1 MMARAIKNL
10 RLMALLL
17 MLGSFAS
24 HAAPIVSPPTGY
36 TLERVVILSRHG
48 VRSPTKQTQL
58 MNDVTPDKWPQ
69 WPVQAGY
76 LTPRGA
82 QLVALMGAFYGDYFR
97 HRGLI
102 PMGCPPSGAIYA
114 QADVD
119 QRTRL
124 TGQAFLEGIAPG
136 CGLKVHYQ
144 ADLKK
149 IDPLFHPVDAGV
161 CKLDAVQTH
170 QAIEAQLGGPLSE
183 LSQRYAKPFA
193 QMGEILNFAGSPYC
207 KLLQQQGKTCDFATF
222 AANKVEVNQAGTKVS
237 LSGPLALSSTL
248 GEIFLLQ
255 NSQGMSDVAWHRLTG
270 EENWRSLLSLHN
282 AQFDLMAKTPYI
294 ARHKGT
300 PLLQQIDTAL
310 VLERKG
316 QGQTLPLSEQT
327 KILFLGGHDTN
338 IANIGGMLGAD
349 WQLPQQPDNTPPGGG
364 LVFELWQDPMNHQ
377 RYVAVKMFY
386 QTMDQLR
393 NSEKLDLNNN
403 PAGVVPI
410 EIDGCE
416 NIGVNKL
423 CQLATFQNKVAKAI
437 EPACHI

>member
-1 MMARAIKNL
+1 MTVAKKCL
-10 RLMALLL
+10 RLSVLTLVL
-17 MLGSFAS
+17 SSFTLN
-24 HAAPIVSPPTGY
+24 AAPLAAQSTGY

-69 WPVQAGY
+69 WPVKAGY

-82 QLVALMGAFYGDYFR
+82 ELVTLMGGFYGDYFR
-97 HRGLI
+97 SHGLL
-102 PMGCPPSGAIYA
+102 PAGCPAAGAIYV

-124 TGQAFLEGIAPG
+124 TGQAFLDGIAPD

-149 IDPLFHPVDAGV
+149 IDPLFHTVEAGV
-161 CKLDAVQTH
+161 CKLDPEKTH
-170 QAIEAQLGGPLSE
+170 QAVEKRLGGPLNE

-193 QMGEILNFAGSPYC
+193 LMGEVLNFSASPYC
-207 KLLQQQGKTCDFATF
+207 NSLQQKGKTCDFATF
-222 AANKVEVNQAGTKVS
+222 AANEIEVNKEGTKVS

-255 NSQGMSDVAWHRLTG
+255 NSQAMPDVAWNRLSG
-270 EENWRSLLSLHN
+270 EENWISLLSLHN

-310 VLERKG
+310 VLQRDA
-316 QGQTLPLSEQT
+316 QGQTLPLSPQT
-327 KILFLGGHDTN
+327 NLLFLGGHDTN
-338 IANIGGMLGAD
+338 IANIAGMLGAN

-364 LVFELWQDPMNHQ
+364 LVFELWQNPDNHQ

-393 NSEKLDLNNN
+393 NADKLDLKNN
-403 PAGVVPI
+403 PARIVPI
-410 EIDGCE
+410 AIEGCE
-416 NIGVNKL
+416 NEGDNKR
-423 CQLATFQNKVAKAI
+423 CQLETFQKKVAQVI
-437 EPACHI
+437 EPTCHI

>member
-1 MMARAIKNL
+1 MTVAKKYL
-10 RLMALLL
+10 RLSVLTLVL
-17 MLGSFAS
+17 SSFTLS
-24 HAAPIVSPPTGY
+24 AAPLAAQSTGY

-69 WPVQAGY
+69 WPVKAGY

-82 QLVALMGAFYGDYFR
+82 GLVTLMGGFYGDYFR
-97 HRGLI
+97 SYGLL
-102 PMGCPPSGAIYA
+102 PAGCPADGAIYV

-124 TGQAFLEGIAPG
+124 TGQAFLDGIAPD

-149 IDPLFHPVDAGV
+149 IDPLFHTVEAGV
-161 CKLDAVQTH
+161 CKLDPEKTH
-170 QAIEAQLGGPLSE
+170 QAVEKRLGGPLNE

-193 QMGEILNFAGSPYC
+193 LMGEVLNFSASPYC
-207 KLLQQQGKTCDFATF
+207 NSLQQKEKTCDFATF
-222 AANKVEVNQAGTKVS
+222 AANEIEVNKEGTKVS

-255 NSQGMSDVAWHRLTG
+255 NSQAMPDVAWNRLSG
-270 EENWRSLLSLHN
+270 EENWISLLSLHN

-310 VLERKG
+310 VLQRDA
-316 QGQTLPLSEQT
+316 QGQTLPLSPQT
-327 KILFLGGHDTN
+327 KLLFLGGHDTN
-338 IANIGGMLGAD
+338 IANIAGMLGAN

-364 LVFELWQDPMNHQ
+364 LVFELWQNPDNHQ

-386 QTMDQLR
+386 QTMEQLR
-393 NSEKLDLNNN
+393 NADKLDLKNN
-403 PAGVVPI
+403 PARIVPI
-410 EIDGCE
+410 AIEGCE
-416 NIGVNKL
+416 NEGDNKL
-423 CQLATFQNKVAKAI
+423 CQLETFQKKVAQVI
-437 EPACHI
+437 EPTCHI

>member
-1 MMARAIKNL
+1 MSVAKKYLHLSAVTLIMGCFTA
-10 RLMALLL
+10 
-17 MLGSFAS
+17 G
-24 HAAPIVSPPTGY
+24 AAPIVTAPTGY

-69 WPVQAGY
+69 WPVKAGY

-82 QLVALMGAFYGDYFR
+82 ELVTLMGGFYGDYFR
-97 HRGLI
+97 SQGLLSE
-102 PMGCPPSGAIYA
+102 GCPVDGSVYA

-124 TGQAFLEGIAPG
+124 TGQAFLDGIAPD

-149 IDPLFHPVDAGV
+149 VDPLFHTVEAGV
-161 CKLDAVQTH
+161 CKLDSVKTH
-170 QAIEAQLGGPLSE
+170 QAVAERLGGPLSD

-193 QMGEILNFAGSPYC
+193 QMGEVLNFAASPYC
-207 KLLQQQGKTCDFATF
+207 KSLQQNGKTCDFATF
-222 AANKVEVNQAGTKVS
+222 MANEIKVNEEGTKVS

-255 NSQGMSDVAWHRLTG
+255 NSQAMPDVAWHRLSG
-270 EENWRSLLSLHN
+270 EENWVSLLSLHN

-310 VLERKG
+310 VLQRDA
-316 QGQTLPLSEQT
+316 QGQTLPLSPQT
-327 KILFLGGHDTN
+327 KLLFLGGHDTN
-338 IANIGGMLGAD
+338 IANIAGMLGAN

-364 LVFELWQDPMNHQ
+364 LVFELWQNPDNHQ

-386 QTMDQLR
+386 QMMDQLR
-393 NSEKLDLNNN
+393 NAEKLDLKNN
-403 PAGVVPI
+403 PAKIVPI
-410 EIDGCE
+410 TIEGCE
-416 NIGVNKL
+416 SEGDNKL
-423 CQLATFQNKVAKAI
+423 CQLETFQKKVAQVI

>member
-1 MMARAIKNL
+1 MTVAKICL
-10 RLMALLL
+10 RLSALTLIL
-17 MLGSFAS
+17 SSFAIS
-24 HAAPIVSPPTGY
+24 IVAIAAPPTGY

-69 WPVQAGY
+69 WPVKAGY

-82 QLVALMGAFYGDYFR
+82 ELVTLMGGFYGDYFR
-97 HRGLI
+97 SQGLI
-102 PMGCPPSGAIYA
+102 SAGCPAEGTVYA
-114 QADVD
+114 QADID

-124 TGQAFLEGIAPG
+124 TGQAFLDGIAPK

-149 IDPLFHPVDAGV
+149 VDPLFHPVEAGV
-161 CKLDAVQTH
+161 CKLDSAKTH
-170 QAIEAQLGGPLSE
+170 QAVEQRLGGPLSE

-193 QMGEILNFAGSPYC
+193 LMGEVLKFSASPYC
-207 KLLQQQGKTCDFATF
+207 NSLQQKGKTCDFATF
-222 AANKVEVNQAGTKVS
+222 SANEITVNKDGTKVS

-255 NSQGMSDVAWHRLTG
+255 NSQGMSDVAWQRLNG
-270 EENWRSLLSLHN
+270 EDNWVSLLSLHN
-282 AQFDLMAKTPYI
+282 VQFDLMAKTPYI

-310 VLERKG
+310 VLQPDA
-316 QGQTLPLSEQT
+316 QGQTLPLLPQT
-327 KILFLGGHDTN
+327 KLLFLGGHDTN
-338 IANIGGMLGAD
+338 IANIAGMLGAN

-364 LVFELWQDPMNHQ
+364 LVFELWQNPANHQ

-393 NSEKLDLNNN
+393 NAEKLDLKNN
-403 PAGVVPI
+403 PAKIVPI
-410 EIDGCE
+410 AIEGCE
-416 NIGVNKL
+416 NDGDNKL
-423 CQLATFQNKVAKAI
+423 CRLETFQNKVAQVIKS
-437 EPACHI
+437 ACHI

>member
-1 MMARAIKNL
+1 MTVAKKPL
-10 RLMALLL
+10 RFAALTL
-17 MLGSFAS
+17 MLSSFTIS
-24 HAAPIVSPPTGY
+24 AAPVVAQPGGY

-69 WPVQAGY
+69 WPVKAGY

-82 QLVALMGAFYGDYFR
+82 QLVTLMGGFYGDYFR
-97 HRGLI
+97 SQGLL
-102 PMGCPPSGAIYA
+102 PAGCPADGAIYA

-124 TGQAFLEGIAPG
+124 TGQAFLDGVAPG

-161 CKLDAVQTH
+161 CKLDSVQTH
-170 QAIEAQLGGPLSE
+170 KAVEERLGGSLST

-193 QMGEILNFAGSPYC
+193 QMGEVLNFTASPYC
-207 KLLQQQGKTCDFATF
+207 KMLQQNEKTCDFATF
-222 AANKVEVNQAGTKVS
+222 AANKIEVNKAGTKVS

-255 NSQGMSDVAWHRLTG
+255 NSQAMPDVAWHRLSG
-270 EENWRSLLSLHN
+270 AENWVSLLSLHN
-282 AQFDLMAKTPYI
+282 VQFDLMAKTPYI
-294 ARHKGT
+294 ARSKGT

-310 VLERKG
+310 VLQRDA
-316 QGQTLPLSEQT
+316 QGQTLPLSPQT
-327 KILFLGGHDTN
+327 KVLFLGGHDTN
-338 IANIGGMLGAD
+338 IANIAGMLGAN

-364 LVFELWQDPMNHQ
+364 LVFELWQNPENHQ

-393 NSEKLDLNNN
+393 NADKLDLKNN
-403 PAGVVPI
+403 PAGIVPVAI
-410 EIDGCE
+410 EGCE
-416 NIGVNKL
+416 NSGENKL
-423 CQLATFQNKVAKAI
+423 CQLETFQKKVAQVI

>member
-1 MMARAIKNL
+1 MTIAKEYL
-10 RLMALLL
+10 WLSALTLVL
-17 MLGSFAS
+17 SSSTLS
-24 HAAPIVSPPTGY
+24 AAPLAAQPTGY

-69 WPVQAGY
+69 WPVKAGY

-82 QLVALMGAFYGDYFR
+82 ELVTLMGGFYGEYFR
-97 HRGLI
+97 SHGLL
-102 PMGCPPSGAIYA
+102 PAGCPADGAVYV
-114 QADVD
+114 QADID

-124 TGQAFLEGIAPG
+124 TGQAFLDGIAPD

-149 IDPLFHPVDAGV
+149 VDPLFHTVEAGV
-161 CKLDAVQTH
+161 CKLDPTKTYQAV
-170 QAIEAQLGGPLSE
+170 EERLGGPLSE

-193 QMGEILNFAGSPYC
+193 LMGEVLNFTASPYC
-207 KLLQQQGKTCDFATF
+207 QSLQQNRKNCDFATF
-222 AANKVEVNQAGTKVS
+222 AANEIKVNKEGTKVS

-255 NSQGMSDVAWHRLTG
+255 NSQAMPDVAWHRLSG
-270 EENWRSLLSLHN
+270 EENWVSLLSLHN

-310 VLERKG
+310 VLQRDA
-316 QGQTLPLSEQT
+316 QGQTLPLSPQT
-327 KILFLGGHDTN
+327 KLLFLGGHDTN
-338 IANIGGMLGAD
+338 IANIAGMLGAN

-364 LVFELWQDPMNHQ
+364 LVFELWQNPDNHQ
-377 RYVAVKMFY
+377 HYVAVKMFY
-386 QTMDQLR
+386 QTMEQLR
-393 NSEKLDLNNN
+393 NADKLDLKNN
-403 PAGVVPI
+403 PARIVPI
-410 EIDGCE
+410 AIEGCE
-416 NIGVNKL
+416 NEGDNKL
-423 CQLATFQNKVAKAI
+423 CQLETFQKKVAQVI
-437 EPACHI
+437 EPVCHI

>member
-1 MMARAIKNL
+1 MTVAKKCL
-10 RLMALLL
+10 RLSALTLIL
-17 MLGSFAS
+17 SSFAAS
-24 HAAPIVSPPTGY
+24 AAADVAHLTGY

-69 WPVQAGY
+69 WPVKAGY

-82 QLVALMGAFYGDYFR
+82 ELVTLMGGFYGDYFR
-97 HRGLI
+97 SQGLLSA
-102 PMGCPPSGAIYA
+102 GCPVDGTVYA
-114 QADVD
+114 QADID

-124 TGQAFLEGIAPG
+124 TGQAFLDGIAPG

-149 IDPLFHPVDAGV
+149 VDPLFHTVEAGV
-161 CKLDAVQTH
+161 CKLDSEKVH
-170 QAIEAQLGGPLSE
+170 QAVEERLGGPLSD

-193 QMGEILNFAGSPYC
+193 LMGEVLNFAASPYC
-207 KLLQQQGKTCDFATF
+207 HSPQQKGKTCDFATF
-222 AANKVEVNQAGTKVS
+222 AANEITVNKEGTKVS

-255 NSQGMSDVAWHRLTG
+255 NSQAMPDVAWHRLSG
-270 EENWRSLLSLHN
+270 EDNWVSLLSLHN

-310 VLERKG
+310 VLQRDA
-316 QGQTLPLSEQT
+316 QGQTLPLSPQT
-327 KILFLGGHDTN
+327 KLLFLGGHDTN
-338 IANIGGMLGAD
+338 IANIAGMLGAH

-364 LVFELWQDPMNHQ
+364 LVFELWQSPGNHQ

-393 NSEKLDLNNN
+393 NAEKLDLKNN
-403 PAGVVPI
+403 PARIVPI
-410 EIDGCE
+410 AIEGCE
-416 NIGVNKL
+416 NEGDNKL
-423 CQLATFQNKVAKAI
+423 CQLETFQKKVAQVI

>member
-1 MMARAIKNL
+1 MTVAKKSL
-10 RLMALLL
+10 RLSALTLV
-17 MLGSFAS
+17 LGSFTLS
-24 HAAPIVSPPTGY
+24 AAPVVAPPTGY

-48 VRSPTKQTQL
+48 VRSPTKQIQL

-69 WPVQAGY
+69 WPVKAGY

-82 QLVALMGAFYGDYFR
+82 ELVTLMGGFYGDYFR
-97 HRGLI
+97 HQGLL
-102 PMGCPPSGAIYA
+102 PMGCPADGAIYA

-124 TGQAFLEGIAPG
+124 TGQAFLDGIAPG
-136 CGLKVHYQ
+136 CGLTVHYQ

-149 IDPLFHPVDAGV
+149 IDPLFHPVEAGV
-161 CKLDAVQTH
+161 CQLDSTQTH
-170 QAIEAQLGGPLSE
+170 KAVEERLGGPLNT

-193 QMGEILNFAGSPYC
+193 QMGEILNFSASPYC
-207 KLLQQQGKTCDFATF
+207 QSLQQTGKTCDFATF
-222 AANKVEVNQAGTKVS
+222 AANEITVNKAGTKVS

-255 NSQGMSDVAWHRLTG
+255 NSQAMPDVAWHRLNG
-270 EENWRSLLSLHN
+270 AENWASLLSLHN
-282 AQFDLMAKTPYI
+282 VQFDLMAKTPYI

-300 PLLQQIDTAL
+300 PLLQQIETAL
-310 VLERKG
+310 LLQRDA
-316 QGQTLPLSEQT
+316 QGQKLPLSPQT
-327 KILFLGGHDTN
+327 KVLFIGGHDTN
-338 IANIGGMLGAD
+338 IANIAGMLGAN

-364 LVFELWQDPMNHQ
+364 LVFELWQNPDNHQ

-393 NSEKLDLNNN
+393 RAEKLDLKNN
-403 PAGVVPI
+403 PAGIVPI
-410 EIDGCE
+410 TVEECE
-416 NIGVNKL
+416 NTGDNKL
-423 CQLATFQNKVAKAI
+423 CQLETFQKKVAKMI

>member
-1 MMARAIKNL
+1 MSVAKKYLHLSAVTLIMGCFTA
-10 RLMALLL
+10 
-17 MLGSFAS
+17 G
-24 HAAPIVSPPTGY
+24 AAPIVTVPTGY

-69 WPVQAGY
+69 WPVKAGY

-82 QLVALMGAFYGDYFR
+82 ELVTLMGGFYGDYFR
-97 HRGLI
+97 SQGLLSA
-102 PMGCPPSGAIYA
+102 GCPVDGSVYA

-124 TGQAFLEGIAPG
+124 TGQAFLDGIAPD

-149 IDPLFHPVDAGV
+149 VDPLFHTVEAGV
-161 CKLDAVQTH
+161 CKLDSAKTH
-170 QAIEAQLGGPLSE
+170 QAVEERLGGPLSD

-193 QMGEILNFAGSPYC
+193 QMGEVLNFAASPYC
-207 KLLQQQGKTCDFATF
+207 KSLQQNGKTCDFATF
-222 AANKVEVNQAGTKVS
+222 MANEIKVNEEGTKVS

-255 NSQGMSDVAWHRLTG
+255 NSQAMPDVAWHRLSG
-270 EENWRSLLSLHN
+270 EENWVSLLSLHN

-310 VLERKG
+310 VLQRDA
-316 QGQTLPLSEQT
+316 QGQTLPLSPQT
-327 KILFLGGHDTN
+327 KLLFLGGHDTN
-338 IANIGGMLGAD
+338 IANIAGMLGAN

-364 LVFELWQDPMNHQ
+364 LVFELWQNPDNHQ

-393 NSEKLDLNNN
+393 NAEKLDLKNN
-403 PAGVVPI
+403 PAKIVPI
-410 EIDGCE
+410 TIESCE
-416 NIGVNKL
+416 SEGDNKL
-423 CQLATFQNKVAKAI
+423 CQLETFQKKVAQVI

>member
-1 MMARAIKNL
+1 MSIAKRNL
-10 RLMALLL
+10 HLSALTLI
-17 MLGSFAS
+17 MGCFTAG
-24 HAAPIVSPPTGY
+24 AAPIVTPPTGY

-69 WPVQAGY
+69 WPVKAGY

-82 QLVALMGAFYGDYFR
+82 ELVTLMGGFYGDYFR
-97 HRGLI
+97 SQGLLSA
-102 PMGCPPSGAIYA
+102 GCPVDGSVYA

-124 TGQAFLEGIAPG
+124 TGQAFLDGIAPD

-149 IDPLFHPVDAGV
+149 VDPLFHTVEAGV
-161 CKLDAVQTH
+161 CKLDSTKTH
-170 QAIEAQLGGPLSE
+170 QAVEERLGGPLSG
-183 LSQRYAKPFA
+183 LSLRYAKPFA
-193 QMGEILNFAGSPYC
+193 QMGEVLNFAASPYC
-207 KLLQQQGKTCDFATF
+207 KSLQQNGKTCDFATF
-222 AANKVEVNQAGTKVS
+222 TANEIKVNEEGTKVS

-255 NSQGMSDVAWHRLTG
+255 NSQAMPDVAWHRLSG
-270 EENWRSLLSLHN
+270 EENWVSLLSLHN

-310 VLERKG
+310 VLQRDA
-316 QGQTLPLSEQT
+316 QGQTLPLSPQT
-327 KILFLGGHDTN
+327 KLLFLGGHDTN
-338 IANIGGMLGAD
+338 IANIAGMLGAN

-364 LVFELWQDPMNHQ
+364 LVFELWQNPDNHQ

-393 NSEKLDLNNN
+393 NAEKLDLKNN
-403 PAGVVPI
+403 PAKIVPI
-410 EIDGCE
+410 TIEGCE
-416 NIGVNKL
+416 NQGDNKL
-423 CQLATFQNKVAKAI
+423 CQLETFQKKVAQVI

>member
-1 MMARAIKNL
+1 MTVAKKCL
-10 RLMALLL
+10 RLSALTLVL
-17 MLGSFAS
+17 SSFTVS
-24 HAAPIVSPPTGY
+24 AAPVISSSNGY

-69 WPVQAGY
+69 WPVKAGY

-82 QLVALMGAFYGDYFR
+82 ELVTLMGGFYGDYFR
-97 HRGLI
+97 HQGLL
-102 PMGCPPSGAIYA
+102 PAECPADGAVYA

-124 TGQAFLEGIAPG
+124 TGQAFLDGVAPG

-144 ADLKK
+144 TDLKK
-149 IDPLFHPVDAGV
+149 VDPLFHPVDAGV
-161 CKLDAVQTH
+161 CKLDSAQTQQAV
-170 QAIEAQLGGPLSE
+170 EERLGGPLSE
-183 LSQRYAKPFA
+183 LAQRYAKPFA
-193 QMGEILNFAGSPYC
+193 QMGEVLNFAASPYC
-207 KLLQQQGKTCDFATF
+207 HSLQQKGKTCDFATF
-222 AANKVEVNQAGTKVS
+222 AANEIKVSEGGTKVS

-255 NSQGMSDVAWHRLTG
+255 NSQAMPDVAWHRLSS
-270 EENWRSLLSLHN
+270 ENNWVSLLSLHN

-310 VLERKG
+310 VLQRDA
-316 QGQTLPLSEQT
+316 QGQTLPLSPQT
-327 KILFLGGHDTN
+327 KLLFLGGHDTN
-338 IANIGGMLGAD
+338 IANIAGMLGAN

-364 LVFELWQDPMNHQ
+364 LVFELWQNPNNQQ
-377 RYVAVKMFY
+377 RFVAVKMFY

-393 NSEKLDLNNN
+393 NAEKLDLKNN
-403 PAGVVPI
+403 PARVVPI
-410 EIDGCE
+410 AIEGCE
-416 NIGVNKL
+416 NEGDNKL
-423 CQLATFQNKVAKAI
+423 CRLETFQKKVAQVT

>member
-1 MMARAIKNL
+1 MTIAMNSM
-10 RLMALLL
+10 RLSALSL
-17 MLGSFAS
+17 MLGSFAIS
-24 HAAPIVSPPTGY
+24 AAPVAAPAAGY

-82 QLVALMGAFYGDYFR
+82 QLVTLMGGFYGDYFR
-97 HRGLI
+97 SQGLL
-102 PMGCPPSGAIYA
+102 PTGCPADGTLYA
-114 QADVD
+114 QADID

-124 TGQAFLEGIAPG
+124 TGQAFLDGIAPG
-136 CGLKVHYQ
+136 CDLKVHYQ

-149 IDPLFHPVDAGV
+149 VDPLFHPVEAGV
-161 CKLDAVQTH
+161 CQLDSAQTH
-170 QAIEAQLGGPLSE
+170 QAIEARLGAPLSE

-193 QMGEILNFAGSPYC
+193 QMGEILNFAASPYC
-207 KLLQQQGKTCDFATF
+207 KSLQQQGKSCDFATF
-222 AANKVEVNQAGTKVS
+222 AANEVKVNQQGTKVS

-255 NSQGMSDVAWHRLTG
+255 NSQGMPDVAWHRLSG
-270 EENWRSLLSLHN
+270 AENWVSLLSLHN

-300 PLLQQIDTAL
+300 PLLQQIVTAL
-310 VLERKG
+310 VLQRNG

-327 KILFLGGHDTN
+327 KLLFLGGHDTN
-338 IANIGGMLGAD
+338 IANIGGMLGAN

-364 LVFELWQDPMNHQ
+364 LVFELWQNPDNHQ
-377 RYVAVKMFY
+377 QYVAVKMFY

-393 NSEKLDLNNN
+393 NSEKLDLKSH
-403 PAGVVPI
+403 PAGIVPI
-410 EIDGCE
+410 EIEGCE
-416 NIGVNKL
+416 NIGTDKL
-423 CQLATFQNKVAKAI
+423 CQLDTFQKRVAQVI

>member
-1 MMARAIKNL
+1 MMTRTIKNL
-10 RLMALLL
+10 RLIALLL
-17 MLGSFAS
+17 MLGSFAN
-24 HAAPIVSPPTGY
+24 HAAPIIAPPTGY

-82 QLVALMGAFYGDYFR
+82 QLVTLMGAFYGDYFR
-97 HRGLI
+97 LRGLI
-102 PMGCPPSGAIYA
+102 PEGCPPNGTLYA

-124 TGQAFLEGIAPG
+124 TGQAFLEGIAPS

-149 IDPLFHPVDAGV
+149 VDPLFHPVDAGV
-161 CKLDAVQTH
+161 CKLDADQTH
-170 QAIEAQLGGPLSE
+170 QAIEARLGGPLSE
-183 LSQRYAKPFA
+183 LSQRYVKPFA

-207 KLLQQQGKTCDFATF
+207 QSLQQQGKTCDFATF

-255 NSQGMSDVAWHRLTG
+255 NSQGMTDVAWHRLTG
-270 EENWRSLLSLHN
+270 EDNWRSLLSLHN

-349 WQLPQQPDNTPPGGG
+349 WQLPLQPDNTPPGGG

-393 NSEKLDLNNN
+393 NTEKLDLNNN

-416 NIGVNKL
+416 NIGANKL
-423 CQLATFQNKVAKAI
+423 CQLTTFQNKVAQAI
-437 EPACHI
+437 EPACDI

>member
-1 MMARAIKNL
+1 MMTVAKKCL
-10 RLMALLL
+10 RLCALTLVL
-17 MLGSFAS
+17 SSFTAS
-24 HAAPIVSPPTGY
+24 AAPVAASPDGY

-69 WPVQAGY
+69 WPVKAGY

-82 QLVALMGAFYGDYFR
+82 ELVTLMGGFYGDYFR
-97 HRGLI
+97 HHGLLSA
-102 PMGCPPSGAIYA
+102 GCPLDGSIYA
-114 QADVD
+114 QADID

-124 TGQAFLEGIAPG
+124 TGQAFLDGVAPG

-149 IDPLFHPVDAGV
+149 IDPLFHPVEAGV
-161 CKLDAVQTH
+161 CKLDSASTQQAV
-170 QAIEAQLGGPLSE
+170 EERFGGPLSE

-193 QMGEILNFAGSPYC
+193 LMGEVLNFAASPYC
-207 KLLQQQGKTCDFATF
+207 QSLQQQGKVCDFATF
-222 AANKVEVNQAGTKVS
+222 AANEIKVS
-237 LSGPLALSSTL
+237 EGGKKVALSGPLALSSTL

-255 NSQGMSDVAWHRLTG
+255 HSQAMPDVAWHRLSG
-270 EENWRSLLSLHN
+270 ENNWVSLLSLHN

-310 VLERKG
+310 VLQRDAK
-316 QGQTLPLSEQT
+316 GQTLPLSPQT
-327 KILFLGGHDTN
+327 KLLFLAGHDTN
-338 IANIGGMLGAD
+338 IANIAGMLGAN

-364 LVFELWQDPMNHQ
+364 LVFELWLNPNSQQ
-377 RYVAVKMFY
+377 RFVAVKMFY

-393 NSEKLDLNNN
+393 NAEKLDLKNN
-403 PAGVVPI
+403 PAKMIPI
-410 EIDGCE
+410 AIEGCE
-416 NIGVNKL
+416 NEGNNKL
-423 CQLATFQNKVAKAI
+423 CRLETFHKKVTQVIA
-437 EPACHI
+437 PACHI